1 MKQEIPYSKTS
12 DSIIGYSDSKIAKIE
27 SNDCVVRSLA
37 SAFDMSYDTSHEFVF
52 RKFGRKTRKGTALFT
67 VKMDWM
73 SQSGE
78 KINNKTFK
86 LLSLDGLKS
95 KLGKPRVSFNQ
106 FFKHYKTGTYV
117 LVVRGHA
124 FTLKNG
130 IVIGNDS
137 DAKRLRAIIY
147 KAYQVN

>member
-52 RKFGRKTRKGTALFT
+52 RKFGRKTRKGTSLFT
-67 VKMDWM
+67 MKMDWM

-95 KLGKPRVSFNQ
+95 KLGKSRVSFNQ
-106 FFKHYKTGTYV
+106 FFKHYQTGTYV